1 MSTRIFVILSLL
13 PVLASPAAAEDRPS
27 AGRSTRHIAGLRVEF
42 LVPTDAQ
49 LKEGASLL
57 VILHGMGGEAA
68 NMVGIGQP
76 MLEKG
81 FVTVA
86 PKSTGPGWT
95 KPDVDVVRRIAK
107 EVIGLF
113 EVPLHRRHCAGFSN
127 GGYNLTPLAFDPD
140 LHFRSACWIA
150 SSFSGGKPPRWAKN
164 EMACLGL
171 VGSEDGAR
179 ASAIKITSM
188 LGKKVK
194 FVDYRVQRGLG
205 HQLPREYV
213 PWWFYVC
220 EVMEGR
226 FTPGD
231 QRSYEW
237 TEELATAKRL
247 MAARKRGGFVYV
259 YDPDAKDEERE
270 ATKRVQNEVLF
281 DRVVG
286 HYGRQL
292 LAVKLPKAK
301 AAGLLAEAKAK
312 ATPALIVFRP
322 GGEKIA
328 KVLTGRI
335 STGRAAGAFRSVAR
349 NKAPPD

>member
-1 MSTRIFVILSLL
+1 
-13 PVLASPAAAEDRPS
+13 
-27 AGRSTRHIAGLRVEF
+27 
-42 LVPTDAQ
+42 
-49 LKEGASLL
+49 
-57 VILHGMGGEAA
+57 
-68 NMVGIGQP
+68 MVGIGQP
-76 MLEKG
+76 MLAKG
-81 FVTVA
+81 FVTLA

-95 KPDVDVVRRIAK
+95 KPDVDTVRSIVEQVIAM
-107 EVIGLF
+107 F

-127 GGYNLTPLAFDPD
+127 GGYNLTPLAFDAK

-150 SSFSGGKPPRWAKN
+150 SSFQGGKPPRWAKK

-171 VGSEDGAR
+171 VGAQDRAR
-179 ASAIKITSM
+179 ASAIKITST
-188 LGKKVK
+188 LEKKVK
-194 FVDYRVQRGLG
+194 FVDVRVQAGLG
-205 HQLPREYV
+205 HELPREYV

-237 TEELATAKRL
+237 TEGLDVARRL
-247 MAARKRGGFVYV
+247 MKARNRGGFVYV
-259 YDPDAKDEERE
+259 YDPAAVDKERE
-270 ATKRVQNEVLF
+270 ATKKVQNEALF
-281 DRVVG
+281 DRVTG

-292 LAVKLPKAK
+292 LAVKLPKEK
-301 AAGLLAEAKAK
+301 AAAILAEAKAK
-312 ATPALIVFRP
+312 ETPALIVFRP

-335 STGRAAGAFRSVAR
+335 STGRAAGAFRAVAR